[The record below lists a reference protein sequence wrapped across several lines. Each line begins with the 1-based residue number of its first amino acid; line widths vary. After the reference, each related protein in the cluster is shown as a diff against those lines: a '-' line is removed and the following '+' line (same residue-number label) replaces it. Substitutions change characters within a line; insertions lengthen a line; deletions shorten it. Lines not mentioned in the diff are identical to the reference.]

1 MGLIALTAAVVLE
14 ASVTTLPLTF
24 LILLFVVVATR
35 RNEAFFL
42 AFLTGFILDVLTMR
56 MIGLSSIYFV
66 IFVCIVFLYQKKF
79 EIDTLPFIT
88 GFSFIGSLG
97 YLVMTGSRGF
107 ILQALLVTIISA
119 LSFLVF
125 KILNKKLVKIV

>member
-1 MGLIALTAAVVLE
+1 MGLIALTAAIILE

-24 LILLFVVVATR
+24 LILLFIVVAGR
-35 RNEAFFL
+35 KNEAFFL

>member
-1 MGLIALTAAVVLE
+1 MGLIALTVAVILE

-24 LILLFVVVATR
+24 LILLFIVVAAR
-35 RNEAFFL
+35 KNEAFFL

-79 EIDTLPFIT
+79 EIDALPFIT

-97 YLVMTGSRGF
+97 YLVMIGSKGF
-107 ILQALLVTIISA
+107 ILQALLVTVISA

-125 KILNKKLVKIV
+125 KILNKKLVKTV